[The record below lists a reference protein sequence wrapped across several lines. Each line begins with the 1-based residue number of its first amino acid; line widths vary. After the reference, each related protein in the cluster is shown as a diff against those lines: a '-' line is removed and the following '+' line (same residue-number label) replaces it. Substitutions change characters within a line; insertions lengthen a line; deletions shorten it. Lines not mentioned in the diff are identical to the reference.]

1 MRAMF
6 FEKASMSSCW
16 GGGPASG
23 GPAARRASG
32 CGGSAGRASARSLA
46 GSLAALAGA
55 LARAPAE
62 RAGLALRGFLLVAT
76 VGAGGTGKDVNLCI
90 LCGLKSRFGHI

>member
-1 MRAMF
+1 LLGGRAGLGR
-6 FEKASMSSCW
+6 A
-16 GGGPASG
+16 GR
-23 GPAARRASG
+23 RRASG

-46 GSLAALAGA
+46 GSFAALAGALAGA

-90 LCGLKSRFGHI
+90 L